1 VGAHKSISP
10 VRDVVQ
16 EARDLRVEVLNT
28 SLLFAVVVGGFA
40 FARTLIDALEFE
52 EWRIVGGS
60 IVLYGGFVVLLLGRK
75 FPYRFRAL
83 GFLILLYVVGA
94 ITLLTVGY
102 LSAPS
107 LILAGQSIFA
117 AVFFG
122 RRVTIATIAVN
133 LITILVVGAILSSGL
148 TTVESRFY
156 EPTVFMNWL
165 RVAAIFAVFAGIAAI
180 SVDVVTNHLNKSLRD
195 QAELIENL
203 KGATQLHEEADQQ
216 RRAAE
221 SRLREAEKVR
231 AEH

>member
-1 VGAHKSISP
+1 MGAHKSISP

-75 FPYRFRAL
+75 FPYQFRAL

-107 LILAGQSIFA
+107 LFLAGQSIFA

-203 KGATQLHEEADQQ
+203 KGATQLHEEADLQ